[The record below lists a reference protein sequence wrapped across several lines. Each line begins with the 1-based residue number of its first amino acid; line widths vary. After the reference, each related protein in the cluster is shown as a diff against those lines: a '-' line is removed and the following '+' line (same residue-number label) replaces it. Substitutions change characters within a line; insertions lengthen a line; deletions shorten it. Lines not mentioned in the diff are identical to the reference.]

1 MKMEILNEE
10 NKEEIIRGR
19 EIFRKIMYKIE
30 TEFNDYSDFGKA
42 DISELLHWLYEELS
56 GKTEILQEEEFEW
69 NTMGIKVFRLK
80 KYKQYWEPEG
90 VGVFKNVSLLA
101 LRDDLYNS

>member
-56 GKTEILQEEEFEW
+56 GKTEILQE
-69 NTMGIKVFRLK
+69 
-80 KYKQYWEPEG
+80 
-90 VGVFKNVSLLA
+90 
-101 LRDDLYNS
+101 